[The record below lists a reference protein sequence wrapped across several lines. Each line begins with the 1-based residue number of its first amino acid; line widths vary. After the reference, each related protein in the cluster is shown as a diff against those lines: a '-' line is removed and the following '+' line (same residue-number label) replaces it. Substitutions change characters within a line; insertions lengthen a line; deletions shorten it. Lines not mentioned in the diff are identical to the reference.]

1 MIRYIIVPLLIL
13 LSLLVILFITLKWWV
28 LTILISLLL
37 VGTLYEIYLKITY
50 ILTVEVALK
59 DITPTVPHE
68 NVSLNS
74 LSDKKKNSPY
84 DWGRLTDSIKKNGV
98 RFPLIVRK
106 LNTDNYVL
114 IDGNHRLRVLKEL
127 YGEEYKIKVRVMNK
141 KYKRF
146 IK

>member
-1 MIRYIIVPLLIL
+1 M
-13 LSLLVILFITLKWWV
+13 
-28 LTILISLLL
+28 
-37 VGTLYEIYLKITY
+37 
-50 ILTVEVALK
+50 TVEVALK

-68 NVSLNS
+68 NVSLDG
-74 LSDKKKNSPY
+74 LTDKKKNSPY
-84 DWGRLTDSIKKNGV
+84 DWSRLTDSIKKNGV
-98 RFPLIVRK
+98 RFPLVVRK

-114 IDGNHRLRVLKEL
+114 IDGNHRLKVLREL